1 MSAGADRQIP
11 FHEKTAEETAAEEQ
25 PRRGGQKKGMDL
37 IIVESPSKAKTISR
51 YLKGRYQVDA
61 SGGHI
66 RDLPQKQLGVAV
78 DKNYEP
84 HYVTSPGKEATIKRL
99 AEEAKKAGR
108 VYLATDPDREGE
120 AISWHLQTVL
130 GLPADGKNRIE
141 FNEIS
146 PKAVERALS
155 SPRAIDYNLVDA
167 QQARRV
173 LDRLVGYKLSP
184 LLNVKICSGLS
195 AGRVQSVALR
205 LVVEREREIAAFRPE
220 EYWTITAELQDALK
234 KHTPFRASLE
244 KYRGKKCKIGNR
256 EQADAVLAALAAGP
270 YTVASVKQT
279 VARSHAPA
287 PFTTSTLQ
295 QDASNK
301 LGMTAPET
309 MLMAQHLYEG
319 LDVEGVG
326 HVAFVTYIR
335 TDSTRV
341 SSDAQAAAREY
352 IAAAY
357 GKEYLPEKPNF
368 YASKKGAQ
376 DAHEAIRPI
385 DLSRTPESVK
395 KLLDKKHYNVYKLIY
410 ERFIASQMAEALYDS
425 MQVEIA
431 NGDYTLKASGK
442 ALRFPG
448 FTAVYAD
455 VKNEEEEGGK
465 GLLPPVRE
473 GDALTCNGVK
483 SEQKFT
489 KPPVRYTDASLVK
502 AMEDKGIG
510 RPSTYATIIS
520 VLNKRKYVEKEG
532 KYMKPTEVAYR
543 ITDMLVRY
551 FGNIMDVG
559 FTADMESKLDEIEE
573 GGKDWR
579 AVIAAFYPPF
589 AEQLRFAKTD
599 GDEQTEIP
607 CPKCGH
613 FMIRKKGK
621 YGTYLVCSNY
631 PACSNIIGEG
641 AAEVSDTPC
650 PKCGAMMVVKSG
662 RFGKFLACPNYPEC
676 KSTLPYGERPQ
687 EAYAGVCPVC
697 GKPTKKLRTKTGK
710 FYYGCSGYPVCDF
723 RSWDEPTGERCPV
736 CGGALV
742 KTARGGVRCS
752 DKACSYRVPAAKTGT
767 SAPARREGPGGA
779 SAKETDPQ

>member
-1 MSAGADRQIP
+1 
-11 FHEKTAEETAAEEQ
+11 
-25 PRRGGQKKGMDL
+25 MDL

-51 YLKGRYQVDA
+51 YLKGKYHVDA

-66 RDLPQKQLGVAV
+66 RDLPQKQLGVAI
-78 DKNYEP
+78 DNNYEP
-84 HYVTSPGKEATIKRL
+84 RYVDSPGKEAVIKRL
-99 AEEAKKAGR
+99 AEESARAEK

-130 GLPADGKNRIE
+130 GLDKAGKNRIE

-146 PKAVERALS
+146 PKAVEAALEH
-155 SPRAIDYNLVDA
+155 PRTIDYNLVDA

-184 LLNVKICSGLS
+184 LLNDKIGNGLS

-205 LVVEREREIAAFRPE
+205 LVVEREREIQAFKPE
-220 EYWTITAELQDALK
+220 EYWTIGVELQDEERK
-234 KHTPFRASLE
+234 FSPFRAALE
-244 KYRGKKCKIGNR
+244 KYRGKKLKIGNK
-256 EQADAVLAALAAGP
+256 EQADAALAALAAGK
-270 YTVASVKQT
+270 YAVASVKKT
-279 VARSHAPA
+279 VAKSHAPA

-319 LDVEGVG
+319 MDVEGIG
-326 HVAFVTYIR
+326 HIAFVTYIR

-341 SSDAQAAAREY
+341 SSDAQAAARQY
-352 IAAAY
+352 IEANY
-357 GKEYLPEKPNF
+357 GKEYLPAKPNF

-385 DLSRTPESVK
+385 DLTRTPESVK

-425 MQVEIA
+425 MQIEIE
-431 NGDYTLKASGK
+431 NGDYSLKASGR
-442 ALRFPG
+442 ALKFAG
-448 FTAVYAD
+448 FTAVWQESKPAGS
-455 VKNEEEEGGK
+455 EEEETK
-465 GLLPPVRE
+465 GLLPPLAE
-473 GDALTCNGVK
+473 GDPLVCLSVK
-483 SEQKFT
+483 PEQKFT

-543 ITDMLVRY
+543 ITDLLVKY
-551 FGNIMDVG
+551 FPDVMDVG
-559 FTADMESKLDEIEE
+559 FTADMESKLDEIED
-573 GGKDWR
+573 GGKDWH

-589 AEQLRFAKTD
+589 AEKLRFAKTD
-599 GDEQTEIP
+599 GDEVTDVM

-613 FMIRKKGK
+613 PMVRKNGK
-621 YGTYLVCSNY
+621 YGTYLACSNY
-631 PACSNIIGEG
+631 PACSNIVSEGET
-641 AAEVSDTPC
+641 DT
-650 PKCGAMMVVKSG
+650 GLWMVVAA
-662 RFGKFLACPNYPEC
+662 FDTA
-676 KSTLPYGERPQ
+676 
-687 EAYAGVCPVC
+687 VDI
-697 GKPTKKLRTKTGK
+697 KKLTSVATQTGLK
-710 FYYGCSGYPVCDF
+710 CRNSNTRAALYDSLITSSSKPCS
-723 RSWDEPTGERCPV
+723 
-736 CGGALV
+736 
-742 KTARGGVRCS
+742 
-752 DKACSYRVPAAKTGT
+752 ACSRDISPSSPRLTIPTTRSRSSSIKDLWR
-767 SAPARREGPGGA
+767 PRRSVCIP
-779 SAKETDPQ
+779 